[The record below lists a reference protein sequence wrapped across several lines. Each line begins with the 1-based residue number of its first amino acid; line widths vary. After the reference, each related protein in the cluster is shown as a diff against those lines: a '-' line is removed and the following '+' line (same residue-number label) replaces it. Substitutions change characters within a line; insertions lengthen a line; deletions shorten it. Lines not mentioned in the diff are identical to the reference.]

1 MPTTSDREHALAQAM
16 LDAIQKKVVEENY
29 SDQEIFYALLE
40 ALCTRILQ
48 ESNPAGLA
56 QHVIDILRANFPP
69 TEH

>member
-40 ALCTRILQ
+40 ALCTRI
-48 ESNPAGLA
+48 
-56 QHVIDILRANFPP
+56 
-69 TEH
+69 

>member
-1 MPTTSDREHALAQAM
+1 MRSRRRSSRRIT
-16 LDAIQKKVVEENY
+16 

-40 ALCTRILQ
+40 ALCTRILK